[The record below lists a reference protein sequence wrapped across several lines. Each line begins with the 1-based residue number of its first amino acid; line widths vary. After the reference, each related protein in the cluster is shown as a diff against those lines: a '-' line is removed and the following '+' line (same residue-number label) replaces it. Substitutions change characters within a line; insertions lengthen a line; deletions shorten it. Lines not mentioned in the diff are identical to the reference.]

1 MKKQLKILFS
11 FFLLSLIITLVS
23 CNGITNSETKSDKVI
38 LKFSVADTSRT
49 VFPESPAIT
58 ELSNITLSMGP
69 GFGKFDYNNIMDL
82 QQNPLTFSRDEI
94 DLHLTYDFSLTA
106 YRGDVLYKA
115 NVSQELM
122 GGENLINF
130 ELKRNTIGE
139 GNGNIDISLD
149 FSEAPN
155 CQEVNH
161 VDITVTSLENQSIVY
176 SDTISSTEIDDS
188 YKINFNKTNIPCGNY
203 NVEAQFYASA
213 DSKALMLRYPFV
225 VVVAQDLTSRD
236 TIDIDKLNP
245 VYNITFD
252 MNVEDPENI
261 FFDYEANSKI
271 TRLTRERP
279 AEPQRDGYIFMG
291 WRLLDNDYDEPQ
303 ELTFPVI
310 SDITLIASWLDSS
323 TSDGSYL
330 ATEGTVDGVIL
341 SISEGT
347 KTEPAVVRLRGMIDR
362 DVFGIIQGAL
372 QHNSDVY
379 FEIDIADITQ
389 IEPLDYCGIQDCP
402 NLIKVHLPLNY
413 YIESN
418 VFRGCSSLKEIEIQ
432 NIENSS
438 FSIINGVLYLNR
450 TDWLQLLIYPAGL
463 GGNTFNVSNEIASIA
478 DYAFDSSSLTEINI
492 PDSVYSLSN
501 KAFSNCAKL
510 AAVNVDEEN
519 QNYSSSNGVLYSKDG
534 TKLIYYPQGI
544 EELTFTIP
552 ETVKTIAPRAFF
564 WAENLTEVVVPSEST
579 WFRTER
585 VMNNDYEVL
594 QSGTLM
600 HFDEPSE
607 TLQKLREYYETREDN
622 YVRLD
627 IDSLLTGTLPVY
639 EYEDNFYISDSSY
652 TKITLSDGSAEYNYC
667 LYKIDTEPGK
677 KYIMDLVDY
686 MNYNRI
692 YIVEGDSD
700 YHFGEAFAFFIND
713 DFTSVEIQGSK
724 PGPSSIDNYYV
735 NNFTAQTEYTYL
747 LLRGQKDI
755 ALRVC
760 EEPAIKKAA
769 NLSMGFEDIGLR
781 YNDKGV
787 AWEWYITNIGL
798 LDSYPYSVTWYVDCD
813 EVRNDEA
820 GGGTILRF
828 NPSDYEPGIHLIS
841 VEVEVYK
848 TSTEATYY
856 SASMYVTVE

>member
-1 MKKQLKILFS
+1 MNKQLKNIISIFIISLLF
-11 FFLLSLIITLVS
+11 TLVS
-23 CNGITNSETKSDKVI
+23 CNGITNSETKDDKVI

-49 VFPESPAIT
+49 VFPESPSLT
-58 ELSNITLSMGP
+58 EFTNISLSISHMSKFGYRNIVE
-69 GFGKFDYNNIMDL
+69 L
-82 QQNPLTFSRDEI
+82 QQDIKTFSSDEI
-94 DLHLTYDFSLTA
+94 SFDETYGFSLTA
-106 YRGDVLYKA
+106 YKGQILYSA
-115 NVSQELM
+115 YVEQQLTQ
-122 GGENLINF
+122 GENVINF
-130 ELKRNTIGE
+130 ELKRNTLGE

-149 FSEAPN
+149 LSKASN
-155 CQEVNH
+155 HQEVNH
-161 VDITVTSLENQSIVY
+161 IDITVISLENHSIVY

-203 NVEAQFYASA
+203 NVEAKFYATEGSN
-213 DSKALMLRYPFV
+213 ALMLRYPFV

-261 FFDYEANSKI
+261 LFDYEANSKI

-303 ELTFPVI
+303 ELTFPVT

-330 ATEGTVDGVIL
+330 ATEGTVEGIIL

-402 NLIKVHLPLNY
+402 NLIKIHLPLNY

-438 FSIINGVLYLNR
+438 FRIINGVLYLNR
-450 TDWLQLLIYPAGL
+450 TDGLQLLIYPAGL

-478 DYAFDSSSLTEINI
+478 EYAFDSSSLTEINI

-501 KAFSNCAKL
+501 KAFSNCANL

-564 WAENLTEVVVPSEST
+564 WAENLHGVVVPSGST
-579 WFRTER
+579 WFETEWITD
-585 VMNNDYEVL
+585 NNYDLIQY
-594 QSGTLM
+594 GTLM
-600 HFDEPSE
+600 NFEDPYE
-607 TLQKLREYYETREDN
+607 TLDQLREYYETREYTYIKVN
-622 YVRLD
+622 
-627 IDSLLTGTLPVY
+627 INSLLAGELTVY
-639 EYEDNFYISDSSY
+639 EYEENFDISDSSY
-652 TKITLSDGSAEYNYC
+652 TKLTLTGDTTQMDYR
-667 LYKIDTEPGK
+667 LYKIQTVPGK
-677 KYIMDLVDY
+677 KYIMDLVDSQTSGKY
-686 MNYNRI
+686 SYT
-692 YIVEGDSD
+692 DD
-700 YHFGEAFAFFIND
+700 YHFGNTSHIFMNND
-713 DFTSVEIQGSK
+713 FSFVNGQGSK
-724 PGPSSIDNYYV
+724 QGPYEDLIVQY
-735 NNFTAQTEYTYL
+735 FTAQTEYTYL
-747 LLRGQKDI
+747 LIWGEKDI

-760 EEPAIKKAA
+760 EEPAIKKAV

-781 YNDKGV
+781 YNDKGE
-787 AWEWYITNIGL
+787 AWEWYITNQHL
-798 LDSYPYSVTWYVDCD
+798 FDSYPYTAYWFVDNKLYD
-813 EVRNDEA
+813 
-820 GGGTILRF
+820 GYGTNYRF
-828 NPSDYEPGIHLIS
+828 DPSEYEPGIHLIS
-841 VEVEVYK
+841 VQVEAYT

-856 SASMYVTVE
+856 SAAMYVTVE